1 MLLTSQQQLFINSP
15 PQISPLC
22 SNTSGTTL
30 KLSVQLPCLRPSL
43 NSSLR
48 LAGYEPQSPPWNST
62 VRPRNFSP
70 FAYESDGSIT
80 TPSSGGGGV
89 TLDACLAIAEFLCI
103 FSSAIVTVSYALN
116 CTVLSGR
123 KTASAVLGV
132 IGSNGAFAWGV
143 LLLLSSVV
151 IGGWIRRRHWR
162 RICKESVREGRDSVN
177 LLERIEKL
185 EEDLKSSAT
194 IVRVLS
200 RQLEKLGIRFRL
212 TRKALKEPIAEAAA
226 LAQRNSEA
234 TRALAM
240 QEDILERELGELQK
254 VLLAMQEQQE
264 KQLDLI
270 LAITKVGKL
279 SGTKQEHKPQQD
291 VVKTSQLTEEVK
303 QFDTHERQVSG
314 ARKGT
319 NNDTS

>member
-1 MLLTSQQQLFINSP
+1 MLLTSQQHLFVNSP
-15 PQISPLC
+15 PQTATFC
-22 SNTSGTTL
+22 SNTSAANSL
-30 KLSVQLPCLRPSL
+30 NLSVKLPNHRPPL
-43 NSSLR
+43 SSRCHLV
-48 LAGYEPQSPPWNST
+48 GYKTPPPPWNLN
-62 VRPRNFSP
+62 VRVRNFSP
-70 FAYESDGSIT
+70 FAYGSDGAIT
-80 TPSSGGGGV
+80 APSSADGGV

-103 FSSAIVTVSYALN
+103 FSSAIVTVSYAVN

-123 KTASAVLGV
+123 RTVLGV

-143 LLLLSSVV
+143 LLMLSGVV
-151 IGGWIRRRHWR
+151 IGGWIRRRQWR

-185 EEDLKSSAT
+185 EEDLRSSAT

-200 RQLEKLGIRFRL
+200 RQLEKLGNRFRL
-212 TRKALKEPIAEAAA
+212 TRKALKEPIAETAA

-240 QEDILERELGELQK
+240 QEDNLEKELGEVQK

-264 KQLDLI
+264 KQLELI
-270 LAITKVGKL
+270 LAISKVGKL
-279 SGTKQEHKPQQD
+279 LETKPERRPQQD
-291 VVKTSQLTEEVK
+291 VVKTSQLSEGVK
-303 QFDTHERQVSG
+303 QLDAHEPLVSG

-319 NNDTS
+319 NSDTS